1 MDYAA
6 YVYDVEHVVIDNL
19 QFMLSGQV
27 RGSRGRGLGRPG
39 GVGVSACVV
48 VTVYG
53 CQRVWLSACAVV
65 GWLAYLVTLVVSIT
79 DAPRAVLCRQGG
91 RGFDK
96 FHILDEAVEAFRAFA
111 TQRNVHVTLVV
122 HPRKEADGVALNTG
136 PIGGVFPCLLWRW
149 LLLGTCGPLAG

>member
-1 MDYAA
+1 M
-6 YVYDVEHVVIDNL
+6 
-19 QFMLSGQV
+19 M
-27 RGSRGRGLGRPG
+27 GRPG
-39 GVGVSACVV
+39 GVV
-48 VTVYG
+48 VTVCG
-53 CQRVWLSACAVV
+53 CQRVRLSACAVVSVRGCHRVWLSACAVV
-65 GWLAYLVTLVVSIT
+65 SVYGCQRVRWSPCAVVSWLAYLVTLVVSIT